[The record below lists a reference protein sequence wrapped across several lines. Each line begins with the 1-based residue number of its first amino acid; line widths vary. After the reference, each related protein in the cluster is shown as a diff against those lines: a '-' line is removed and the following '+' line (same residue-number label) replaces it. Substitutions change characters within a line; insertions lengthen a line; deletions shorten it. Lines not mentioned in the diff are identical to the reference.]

1 MLPRPMLP
9 RLLCFLCLLCLAPT
23 AFPGEIPLGETVL
36 LNTRGAALSRYTWKG
51 HSLVPAN
58 GEAGTLTEVAFTTS
72 GEARVDGERFGNLEF
87 RALPQE
93 EAGSLV
99 LEAQG
104 VQAFRWLLLRK
115 KYTLKEDGSLEV
127 TYTLKNLDGRP
138 RRVGLWVRSLLREGE
153 GAAQQ
158 TNRYYFF
165 RRGRLET
172 FAHPGPGAQGDLF
185 SLNPGIAQ
193 AGVCGPKGAGTLVR
207 LPDDQVEAFYFW
219 RSESEPVSTLEWF
232 VRERELLGGESR
244 EFSFLLLPSE
254 NVPALME
261 EAEKRLSA
269 YAPEEESPCLFP
281 RILSREV
288 PGGVYALPP
297 EPALPVSQVYA
308 DVSGKRQFFP
318 SVRAMRFPSEADLS
332 RLGVYR
338 CENGRERLDAPVA
351 FRTETLPSGEQRVDF
366 LVPGV
371 NPKGFYWTRFQEGY
385 AYDSQ
390 GLLLGE
396 EEFHFRFCLDIPQE
410 EPPQLTPRGKW
421 LLEQGPQLLLN
432 GDVEVPSW
440 DDPQWPWGFP
450 WSQELRSSRGMFFW
464 EENGSFDGSR
474 CLRLQLPDGSPFW
487 AIWPVHFRTEPGVK
501 YTASCYATAE
511 NPDQDWAVV
520 QVIQL
525 NGEGTHLRERNV
537 HLQHDKVAFPW
548 KKLEHSFYV
557 EEDIKT
563 AALEFSTLRCPTA
576 SLSMDKLS
584 VVPEDFTYVKKERKE
599 LLREE
604 LMGSRNPHVEIIEH
618 LDDSVT
624 TPHETWLQN
633 PAEPLE
639 GVLYLPLA
647 STRTVQTPFRR
658 TILEMAQRMP
668 LQYQYI
674 PLFRKVLRFEHGWD
688 VTFGN
693 SLEEY
698 TLECLRQVKD
708 TPRVV
713 FVQAIDFQE
722 MAQPEF
728 VEELLRF
735 RKEGAN
741 FLFLGCQNVPE
752 ALLGTESPLPS
763 AWTTL
768 PRMRTLPEEIRR
780 EGLRGYRSPDG
791 GWSVC
796 FQPARDE
803 WYLLPGFFECVP
815 PEQANQNVPSLWGR
829 NFPYWEYLHLQTLKL
844 LRGLAGLALPV
855 HLESCQ
861 EDEVVLASDREAR
874 VRLRVRVMNLHR
886 REEANDLREVDLK
899 PGKTSLRLS
908 REGLPGGRHVAHLF
922 LEDQEGRGLDCG
934 ATAFSLPEEFPL
946 DLAFSHGDRVYRPG
960 EEVGISFTCPSWPSQ
975 ARLEVQVSD
984 TEGRVLLEKT
994 LSPLEK
1000 GTASLSFLPQEPLGR
1015 LYRVE
1020 ALLREGDA
1028 PRSHAY
1034 GEFALRIPKD
1044 PRRMDALVWL
1054 GYYPMLMEL
1063 KKLGFT
1069 HHMVNLQQDMHS
1081 MGMLHALADVG
1092 LQMVA
1097 TRAGQLDVPHESE
1110 LRYRGDIPSDPVRN
1124 PCYSDP
1130 AFLQALRERIHTAM
1144 TRQHYGFYGITLQEI
1159 ADEAYLGRSVCY
1171 SPFCLDAFRKRLQED
1186 YGSLE
1191 ALNRE
1196 WETSFSTW
1204 QEVTPCQQEE
1214 LPSQEN
1220 LSRWQDHKLFMT
1232 AMYAR
1237 NWVGGT
1243 REAIREVVPESQA
1256 GLSGTQV
1263 PGLSYDWAQL
1273 MKYIDCLSF
1282 YGGIQRK
1289 LVHDLAKPGFVA
1301 GEWTGYCLAYQVNEF
1316 DQKARLWDNLFL
1328 GSNFSSIFMGHGM
1341 HGDLS
1346 PNPNMRLYSQGL
1358 KEIKKG
1364 ADRLVLSAREIHQEV
1379 GVLYSQPSLFA
1390 AMGGLGGNVWHNSQ
1404 TGWAALLSDMKQ
1416 PFRYVTYEELDQ
1428 GVPAGLKVMVLPCS
1442 LALSTRA
1449 LQNLRLFV
1457 EEGGTLLADFAPA
1470 VADEHGKFQSRPEA
1484 EELFGVDR
1492 SQSTRTPVEFS
1503 LESWGNCSL
1512 RYGEGKLLAQG
1523 AQAMEN
1529 APDGTPILLEHPL
1542 GQGRVLLLNLLLT
1555 GYQEVLLGGVGG
1567 ELLSTRGGNEDF
1579 CQKIREWLDRALQ
1592 RAGTAPR
1599 VAALLADSQTLYPAH
1614 TTLRQDGDAFVFG
1627 MVKPVAD
1634 NGTDKYPMLFQDT
1647 PQESVTVTL
1656 PVAGFLYDVRKG
1668 AFLGEG
1674 NSFST
1679 RLVPGDAALVS
1690 VLPQK
1695 AEEVF
1700 LQAPASAQPGAPLE
1714 IVAQLKDATTPQVF
1728 RLELTDPAGKA
1739 QEIYQQVKRGE
1750 EGTVQFSFAFALN
1763 DPKGI
1768 WKITAHSVNTG
1779 LERSVDLLLE

>member
-1 MLPRPMLP
+1 MLP

-58 GEAGTLTEVAFTTS
+58 GENGTLTEVAFATS

-115 KYTLKEDGSLEV
+115 KYTRKEDGSLEV

-185 SLNPGIAQ
+185 SLNPGVAL
-193 AGVCGPKGAGTLVR
+193 AGVCGPTGAGTLVR

-318 SVRAMRFPSEADLS
+318 SVRAMRFPPEADLS

-563 AALEFSTLRCPTA
+563 AALEFSTLRCPTT

-624 TPHETWLQN
+624 TPHEDWLQN

-780 EGLRGYRSPDG
+780 EGLRGYRDG
-791 GWSVC
+791 EGRWSVC

-803 WYLLPGFFECVP
+803 WYLLPGLFECVP

-1130 AFLQALRERIHTAM
+1130 AFPQALRERIHTAM

-1196 WETSFSTW
+1196 WETSFTTW
-1204 QEVTPCQQEE
+1204 GEVTPCQQEE

-1243 REAIREVVPESQA
+1243 REAIRQVVPESQA

-1289 LVHDLAKPGFVA
+1289 LVHDLAKPGFIA

-1690 VLPQK
+1690 ILPQK

>member
-1 MLPRPMLP
+1 MIPPRPMLP
-9 RLLCFLCLLCLAPT
+9 RLLCLLCLLTLAPT

-58 GEAGTLTEVAFTTS
+58 GETGTLTEVAFATS

-127 TYTLKNLDGRP
+127 TYTLKNLDERP
-138 RRVGLWVRSLLREGE
+138 RRAGLWVRSLLREGE

-193 AGVCGPKGAGTLVR
+193 AGVCGPTGAGTLVR

-219 RSESEPVSTLEWF
+219 RSESEPISTLEWF

-244 EFSFLLLPSE
+244 EFSFLLLPAE

-269 YAPEEESPCLFP
+269 YAWEEESPCLFP

-288 PGGVYALPP
+288 PDGVYGLPP

-308 DVSGKRQFFP
+308 DVYGKRQFFP
-318 SVRAMRFPSEADLS
+318 SVRAMRFPPEADLS
-332 RLGVYR
+332 RLGVYH

-396 EEFHFRFCLDIPQE
+396 EEFHFRLCLDIPQE

-440 DDPQWPWGFP
+440 DDSQWPWGFP

-618 LDDSVT
+618 LDDSVE
-624 TPHETWLQN
+624 TPHEDWLPN
-633 PAEPLE
+633 PAHPLE

-688 VTFGN
+688 VTFGD

-698 TLECLRQVKD
+698 TMECLRQVKD

-722 MAQPEF
+722 MAQSEF
-728 VEELLRF
+728 GEELLRF

-752 ALLGTESPLPS
+752 FLLGEETPLPS
-763 AWTTL
+763 SWTTL
-768 PRMRTLPEEIRR
+768 PQMRALPEHVRR

-791 GWSVC
+791 GWSVR

-815 PEQANQNVPSLWGR
+815 PEQASQNVPSLWGR
-829 NFPYWEYLHLQTLKL
+829 DFPYWEYLHLQTLKL
-844 LRGLAGLALPV
+844 LRGLAGIPLSAR
-855 HLESCQ
+855 LERCR
-861 EDEVVLASDREAR
+861 EEVVTVVAREGMKA
-874 VRLRVRVMNLHR
+874 RLRVRIQNLHR
-886 REEANDLREVDLK
+886 LTEKEYVQELSLEAGEQ
-899 PGKTSLRLS
+899 SLSLS

-934 ATAFSLPEEFPL
+934 ATAFSLPETHPL
-946 DLAFSHGDRVYRPG
+946 AMTFSHEDRIYRPG
-960 EEVGISFTCPSWPSQ
+960 EEVGISFACPDSWPEG
-975 ARLEVQVSD
+975 ARLTVRISD
-984 TEGRVLLEKT
+984 VEGRLLLEET
-994 LSPLEK
+994 LVPQEK
-1000 GTASLSFLPQEPLGR
+1000 ASLAFLPQRPWSR
-1015 LYRVE
+1015 LYRVD
-1020 ALLREGDA
+1020 AILREGEA
-1028 PRSHAY
+1028 PRGDAY
-1034 GEFALRIPKD
+1034 GEFALRVPKD

-1069 HHMVNLQQDMHS
+1069 HQMVNLQQDMHS

-1130 AFLQALRERIHTAM
+1130 AFLQALQNRVRAAM
-1144 TRQHYGFYGITLQEI
+1144 TRQCYGFYGITLQEI

-1171 SPFCLDAFRKRLQED
+1171 SPFCLDAFRKRLREE

-1191 ALNRE
+1191 ELNQE

-1204 QEVTPCQQEE
+1204 GEVTPCQQEE
-1214 LPSQEN
+1214 LPSPEN
-1220 LSRWQDHKLFMT
+1220 LSRWQDHKLFMA
-1232 AMYAR
+1232 AMYAK
-1237 NWVGGT
+1237 NWIGGIGD
-1243 REAIREVVPESQA
+1243 AIRQVVPESQV

-1273 MKYIDCLSF
+1273 MKYIDCLSY

-1289 LVHDLAKPGFVA
+1289 LVHDLAKPGFIA

-1364 ADRLVLSAREIHQEV
+1364 ADCLVLSAREIHQEV

-1428 GVPAGLKVMVLPCS
+1428 GVPDGLKVMVLPCS
-1442 LALSTRA
+1442 LALSSQS
-1449 LQNLRLFV
+1449 LQNLRRFV
-1457 EEGGTLLADFAPA
+1457 EEGGVLLADFAPA
-1470 VADEHGKFQSRPEA
+1470 VADEHGKFQNRPEA

-1492 SQSTRTPVEFS
+1492 SQSTRDLMEFS

-1512 RYGEGKLLAQG
+1512 RYGEGNLLVQG
-1523 AQAMEN
+1523 ARAGET
-1529 APDGTPILLEHPL
+1529 APDGTPILLEHSL
-1542 GQGRVLLLNLLLT
+1542 GQGRVSLLNLLLT
-1555 GYQEVLLGGVGG
+1555 GYQEVQLGGVGG
-1567 ELLSTRGGNEDF
+1567 ELFATKAGNALF
-1579 CQKIREWLDRALQ
+1579 CQRVREWMEGELQ
-1592 RAGTAPR
+1592 KAGVSPR
-1599 VAALLADSQTLYPAH
+1599 VQATVTKTGELYPAH
-1614 TTLRQDGDAFVFG
+1614 TTLRQDGENLLFG
-1627 MVKPVAD
+1627 MVKPVMD
-1634 NGTDKYPMLFQDT
+1634 NGTGKYPMLFQDT
-1647 PQESVTVTL
+1647 PEEEVRVIL
-1656 PVAGFLYDVRKG
+1656 PVEGYLYDVRKG
-1668 AFLGEG
+1668 VFLGQG
-1674 NSFST
+1674 NTFAT
-1679 RLVPGDAALVS
+1679 NLVPGDALLVS
-1690 VLPQK
+1690 ILSRKPEGVS
-1695 AEEVF
+1695 
-1700 LQAPASAQPGAPLE
+1700 LQAPARVRPGVPLALLCALE
-1714 IVAQLKDATTPQVF
+1714 GGAGPQVF
-1728 RLELTDPAGKA
+1728 RLEVVDPAGKA
-1739 QEIYQQVKRGE
+1739 REEYQQVLRGE
-1750 EGTVQFSFAFALN
+1750 DAQAEFSYAFAWN
-1763 DPKGI
+1763 DPKGTWTLTVI
-1768 WKITAHSVNTG
+1768 NVNTG
-1779 LERSVDLLLE
+1779 LRESAKILLE

>member
-1 MLPRPMLP
+1 
-9 RLLCFLCLLCLAPT
+9 
-23 AFPGEIPLGETVL
+23 
-36 LNTRGAALSRYTWKG
+36 
-51 HSLVPAN
+51 
-58 GEAGTLTEVAFTTS
+58 
-72 GEARVDGERFGNLEF
+72 
-87 RALPQE
+87 
-93 EAGSLV
+93 
-99 LEAQG
+99 
-104 VQAFRWLLLRK
+104 
-115 KYTLKEDGSLEV
+115 
-127 TYTLKNLDGRP
+127 
-138 RRVGLWVRSLLREGE
+138 
-153 GAAQQ
+153 
-158 TNRYYFF
+158 
-165 RRGRLET
+165 
-172 FAHPGPGAQGDLF
+172 
-185 SLNPGIAQ
+185 
-193 AGVCGPKGAGTLVR
+193 
-207 LPDDQVEAFYFW
+207 
-219 RSESEPVSTLEWF
+219 
-232 VRERELLGGESR
+232 
-244 EFSFLLLPSE
+244 
-254 NVPALME
+254 
-261 EAEKRLSA
+261 
-269 YAPEEESPCLFP
+269 
-281 RILSREV
+281 
-288 PGGVYALPP
+288 
-297 EPALPVSQVYA
+297 
-308 DVSGKRQFFP
+308 
-318 SVRAMRFPSEADLS
+318 
-332 RLGVYR
+332 
-338 CENGRERLDAPVA
+338 
-351 FRTETLPSGEQRVDF
+351 
-366 LVPGV
+366 
-371 NPKGFYWTRFQEGY
+371 
-385 AYDSQ
+385 
-390 GLLLGE
+390 
-396 EEFHFRFCLDIPQE
+396 
-410 EPPQLTPRGKW
+410 
-421 LLEQGPQLLLN
+421 
-432 GDVEVPSW
+432 
-440 DDPQWPWGFP
+440 
-450 WSQELRSSRGMFFW
+450 
-464 EENGSFDGSR
+464 
-474 CLRLQLPDGSPFW
+474 
-487 AIWPVHFRTEPGVK
+487 
-501 YTASCYATAE
+501 
-511 NPDQDWAVV
+511 
-520 QVIQL
+520 
-525 NGEGTHLRERNV
+525 
-537 HLQHDKVAFPW
+537 
-548 KKLEHSFYV
+548 
-557 EEDIKT
+557 
-563 AALEFSTLRCPTA
+563 
-576 SLSMDKLS
+576 
-584 VVPEDFTYVKKERKE
+584 DFTYVKKERKE

-780 EGLRGYRSPDG
+780 EGLRGYRDG
-791 GWSVC
+791 EGRWSVC

-803 WYLLPGFFECVP
+803 WYLLPGLFECVP

-1196 WETSFSTW
+1196 WETSFTTW
-1204 QEVTPCQQEE
+1204 GEVTPCQQEE

-1243 REAIREVVPESQA
+1243 REAIRQVVPESQA

-1273 MKYIDCLSF
+1273 MKYIDCLSY

-1289 LVHDLAKPGFVA
+1289 LVHDLAKPGFIA

-1690 VLPQK
+1690 ILPQK